1 MRFSENVKKHR
12 VNNGLTQEQL
22 ARKLFVTK
30 QAISKWETGKG
41 YPDASTLPAIAEVL
55 DISLDQLMGTNEKRN
70 MRKVIKTLKISFISV
85 VLLALIIVLTVP
97 LLRNYDNAQSIKE
110 IEEEVNFNLPKYG
123 DITSSDLENWEV
135 YGNTIPISRMS
146 YIIFENDKTLIEFEE
161 KISMSSEWTNVV
173 SNDLLILI
181 PNEIQSYLEIGDHF
195 RLLNI
200 SSSSI
205 NELPPIDGD
214 YEYILLIY
222 QNDYQRLLIFEYSL
236 MYEGG

>member
-1 MRFSENVKKHR
+1 M
-12 VNNGLTQEQL
+12 
-22 ARKLFVTK
+22 TK

-41 YPDASTLPAIAEVL
+41 YPDASTLPAIAEML
-55 DISLDQLMGTNEKRN
+55 DISIDQLMGTSEQRN
-70 MRKVIKTLKISFISV
+70 MKRVTQIFKISLISA
-85 VLLALIIVLTVP
+85 VLLALIIILAVP
-97 LLRNYDNAQSIKE
+97 LIRNYNNAQSIKE
-110 IEEEVNFNLPKYG
+110 IEEEINFDLPKYG

-135 YGNTIPISRMS
+135 YGNTIPISIMS

-161 KISMSSEWTNVV
+161 EISMSSEWINEV

-181 PNEIQSYLEIGDHF
+181 PNEIQSYLEIGDKF

-200 SSSSI
+200 SSSGI
-205 NELPPIDGD
+205 NELPSTVGE
-214 YEYILLIY
+214 YEFILLIY

>member
-1 MRFSENVKKHR
+1 MNFSENVKKHR

-22 ARKLFVTK
+22 AKKLFVTK

-41 YPDASTLPAIAEVL
+41 YPDASTLPTIAEVL
-55 DISLDQLMGTNEKRN
+55 DISIDQLMGTNEKRS
-70 MRKVIKTLKISFISV
+70 MRKVIKPMKISLISA
-85 VLLALIIVLTVP
+85 VLLVLIIVSTVK
-97 LLRNYDNAQSIKE
+97 LVRNYNNAQSIKE
-110 IEEEVNFNLPKYG
+110 IEGEVNFDLPKYG

-146 YIIFENDKTLIEFEE
+146 YIIFKNDKTLIEFEE
-161 KISMSSEWTNVV
+161 ELSISSEWNNEV

-181 PNEIQSYLEIGDHF
+181 PNEIQSYLEIGNFF

-200 SSSSI
+200 SSSGVNQLPS
-205 NELPPIDGD
+205 NEGE
-214 YEYILLIY
+214 YEFVLLIY

>member
-161 KISMSSEWTNVV
+161 KI
-173 SNDLLILI
+173 
-181 PNEIQSYLEIGDHF
+181 
-195 RLLNI
+195 
-200 SSSSI
+200 
-205 NELPPIDGD
+205 
-214 YEYILLIY
+214 
-222 QNDYQRLLIFEYSL
+222 
-236 MYEGG
+236 